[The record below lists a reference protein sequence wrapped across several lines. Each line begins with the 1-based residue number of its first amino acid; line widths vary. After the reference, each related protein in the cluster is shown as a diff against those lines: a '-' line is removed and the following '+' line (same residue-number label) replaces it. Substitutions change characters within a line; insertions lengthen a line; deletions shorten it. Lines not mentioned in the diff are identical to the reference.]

1 MYEYDNKELKSLLSQ
16 GFSFTDSWH
25 KHNKE
30 EYKEFILFF
39 KDQEVLRWRTDM
51 GICND
56 LVAIIKKYI
65 SDKRD
70 QKLTELGI

>member
-25 KHNKE
+25 KDKTE

-39 KDQEVLRWRTDM
+39 KDEEVLRWRTDM

-56 LVAIIKKYI
+56 FVSIIRKYI